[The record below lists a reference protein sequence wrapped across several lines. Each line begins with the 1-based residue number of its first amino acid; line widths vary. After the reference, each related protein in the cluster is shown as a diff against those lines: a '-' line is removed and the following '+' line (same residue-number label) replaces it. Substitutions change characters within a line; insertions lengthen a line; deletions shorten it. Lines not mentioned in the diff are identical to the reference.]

1 MTSQP
6 QSRDFCL
13 ECRWEDFHIDGKD
26 ETKSGD
32 RPRSQ
37 WDCLD
42 QGHHAALG
50 PCEVDEACCDVDEC
64 QDDCQDDCKDDCQE
78 KCQEKCQDDCP
89 LDCGSVC
96 DGFVDCDASTICS
109 IAQCDDTH
117 CDGNHCKSTDPA
129 CFEDHCCD
137 GVEEQNCEF
146 DSFFGLNTPL
156 SLDTSGMLPSAS
168 MGQGVGEIGKFPE
181 YTLPAVIDPCY
192 HQDFL
197 SSYQAHADNCD
208 QSVANHFECHDFQKE
223 LQGIFPV
230 QQLPTQ
236 TDVNPAD
243 VFHLLGTC
251 PDFPIQQDQLHH
263 DHTIPGPLQAPK
275 SNTSDPLNFFHAH
288 PEHHYV
294 HDHNHGH
301 GHFKNPND
309 LNLQIIRGPHRSHHR
324 CKGHQHAH
332 VHSYSPY
339 SRQSRSSFSSHFI
352 SSPGETPPPL
362 DGGIS
367 SVFTTPDISEDNDIH
382 MCKWTTKLHGVNT
395 PCGATFTDA
404 GALQEHLVSS
414 HMNTVDGAK
423 GNGYYCCWVGCHRPD
438 EPFSQKSKLQGH
450 FLTHSNYKNFKCS
463 VCGKSF
469 ARQATLDRHERSHR
483 GDKPYKC
490 KECGKMFTDSSEL
503 KTHSRT
509 HTGEKPF
516 KCAYPG
522 CDFETGDS
530 SNMSSHRLTH
540 GERKY
545 KCPYPGCTKSFT
557 RPDQLKR
564 HQRTTHKEPSS
575 TLPSPSPDHFAL
587 TPFTMV

>member
-6 QSRDFCL
+6 QNRDFCL
-13 ECRWEDFHIDGKD
+13 ECRWEDFHLDGKN
-26 ETKSGD
+26 ESGLGD
-32 RPRSQ
+32 QSRSQ

-42 QGHHAALG
+42 QEHHTTLG
-50 PCEVDEACCDVDEC
+50 PCEVDEACCDVD
-64 QDDCQDDCKDDCQE
+64 DCQAD
-78 KCQEKCQDDCP
+78 CQDDCP
-89 LDCGSVC
+89 LECGSVC
-96 DGFVDCDASTICS
+96 EGFVDCDASTVCS
-109 IAQCDDTH
+109 VAHCDDAH
-117 CDGNHCKSTDPA
+117 CDGNHCESTDLV

-137 GVEEQNCEF
+137 AVEEQNCEF

-156 SLDTSGMLPSAS
+156 SLVTSGMMASAS
-168 MGQGVGEIGKFPE
+168 IGQNVVGETGKNLDS
-181 YTLPAVIDPCY
+181 TLPAVIDPCY

-197 SSYQAHADNCD
+197 SSYQAHATHCD
-208 QSVANHFECHDFQKE
+208 QSVANHFECHDFQKD
-223 LQGIFPV
+223 LQGIFPTE
-230 QQLPTQ
+230 QLPEQ
-236 TDVNPAD
+236 TDVNPVD

-251 PDFPIQQDQLHH
+251 PDFSVQQGQFPQ
-263 DHTIPGPLQAPK
+263 DHTLSGSSQVKNI
-275 SNTSDPLNFFHAH
+275 TSDPLNLFHPH
-288 PEHHYV
+288 PEHHHV
-294 HDHNHGH
+294 HDHS
-301 GHFKNPND
+301 HFKNPND
-309 LNLQIIRGPHRSHHR
+309 LNLNITRGPHRNHHR
-324 CKGHQHAH
+324 CRGHQHAH

-339 SRQSRSSFSSHFI
+339 SRQSRSSISSHI
-352 SSPGETPPPL
+352 LSSPGETPPPL

-367 SVFTTPDISEDNDIH
+367 SVLTTPDFSAEDNENFI
-382 MCKWTTKLHGVNT
+382 CKWSTKRHGVNK
-395 PCGATFTDA
+395 PCGAIFTGA

-414 HMNTVDGAK
+414 HMDPIDGAK
-423 GNGYYCCWVGCHRPD
+423 GNGYYCCWDGCHRPD

-450 FLTHSNYKNFKCS
+450 FLTHSNYKNFRCS

-490 KECGKMFTDSSEL
+490 KDCGKMFTDSSEL

-516 KCAYPG
+516 KCTFPG

-540 GERKY
+540 GERKH
-545 KCPYPGCTKSFT
+545 KCPYPGCSKSFT

-575 TLPSPSPDHFAL
+575 TLPSPSPDHFTL
-587 TPFTMV
+587 TPFSMV

>member
-1 MTSQP
+1 MASQP
-6 QSRDFCL
+6 PNRDFCL
-13 ECRWEDFHIDGKD
+13 ECRWEDFHIDVKD
-26 ETKSGD
+26 ETVPRD
-32 RPRSQ
+32 QTRSQ

-42 QGHHAALG
+42 QEHHTGLA
-50 PCEVDEACCDVDEC
+50 PCEVDEACCDVEDCEDDCEEEC
-64 QDDCQDDCKDDCQE
+64 Q
-78 KCQEKCQDDCP
+78 

-96 DGFVDCDASTICS
+96 DGFVDCDASTVCS
-109 IAQCDDTH
+109 VAHCDDTH
-117 CDGNHCKSTDPA
+117 CDGNHCESTDPA
-129 CFEDHCCD
+129 CYEDHCCD
-137 GVEEQNCEF
+137 GLEEQNCEF
-146 DSFFGLNTPL
+146 DSFFGLTTPL
-156 SLDTSGMLPSAS
+156 SLDTSGTLPSATMS
-168 MGQGVGEIGKFPE
+168 QDIVGEAGKIPE
-181 YTLPAVIDPCY
+181 HILPGVIDPCY

-197 SSYQAHADNCD
+197 SSYQAHATHCD
-208 QSVANHFECHDFQKE
+208 QSVPNHFECHDFQKD
-223 LQGIFPV
+223 LQGIFPM

-251 PDFPIQQDQLHH
+251 PDFTVPNDQFTH
-263 DHTIPGPLQAPK
+263 DHTISGALPTLK
-275 SNTSDPLNFFHAH
+275 SNTSDPLNFFHPH
-288 PEHHYV
+288 PEHHHV
-294 HDHNHGH
+294 HGEHSHVH

-309 LNLQIIRGPHRSHHR
+309 LNLNITGGPHRNHHR
-324 CKGHQHAH
+324 CRGHQHSH
-332 VHSYSPY
+332 IHPYSPY
-339 SRQSRSSFSSHFI
+339 SRQSRSSISSHFI

-367 SVFTTPDISEDNDIH
+367 SVLTTPDFSEENDIH
-382 MCKWTTKLHGVNT
+382 MCKWKTNIHGVKT

-404 GALQEHLVSS
+404 GALQDHLVSN

-423 GNGYYCCWVGCHRPD
+423 GNGYYCCWDGCHRPD

-450 FLTHSNYKNFKCS
+450 FLTHSNYKNFRCS
-463 VCGKSF
+463 VCRKTF

-490 KECGKMFTDSSEL
+490 KDCGKMFTDSSEL

-516 KCAYPG
+516 KCTYPG

-540 GERKY
+540 GERKH
-545 KCPYPGCTKSFT
+545 KCAYPGCTKSFT

-564 HQRTTHKEPSS
+564 HQRTTHKDPSS
-575 TLPSPSPDHFAL
+575 AFPSPSPDPFTL
-587 TPFTMV
+587 TSFTMV